1 MLLDLKKL
9 FENEEQCIPFQFE
22 LDLSDTEISGV
33 YPFVSPVQIRGSV
46 QNTAQTV
53 YMTAEAD
60 FDFSIPCDRCAE
72 DIQTHYHNSFSHPL
86 VMEMNEED
94 QDTYILAEDGKLDL
108 DELFRADI
116 LLALPTKYLCK
127 EDCKGL
133 CPVCGMNLNNSSC
146 QCNKRQIDPR
156 LEVLKQL
163 ID

>member
-1 MLLDLKKL
+1 MI
-9 FENEEQCIPFQFE
+9 FPFLVTVVPRIFKHII
-22 LDLSDTEISGV
+22 T
-33 YPFVSPVQIRGSV
+33 IRSV
-46 QNTAQTV
+46 N
-53 YMTAEAD
+53 
-60 FDFSIPCDRCAE
+60 
-72 DIQTHYHNSFSHPL
+72 PL

-94 QDTYILAEDGKLDL
+94 QDTYILAEDGKLGL
-108 DELFRADI
+108 NELFRADI

>member
-1 MLLDLKKL
+1 M
-9 FENEEQCIPFQFE
+9 
-22 LDLSDTEISGV
+22 
-33 YPFVSPVQIRGSV
+33 QIRGSV

-72 DIQTHYHNSFSHPL
+72 DIQTHYHHSFSHPL

-116 LLALPTKYLCK
+116 LLALPIKIS
-127 EDCKGL
+127 
-133 CPVCGMNLNNSSC
+133 M
-146 QCNKRQIDPR
+146 
-156 LEVLKQL
+156 
-163 ID
+163 

>member
-1 MLLDLKKL
+1 M
-9 FENEEQCIPFQFE
+9 
-22 LDLSDTEISGV
+22 SDTEISGV
-33 YPFVSPVQIRGSV
+33 YPFVSSVQIHGSV

-53 YMTAEAD
+53 YITAEAH
-60 FDFSIPCDRCAE
+60 FDFAIPCDRCAE
-72 DIQTHYHNSFSHPL
+72 DIQTHYHYSFSHPL
-86 VMEMNEED
+86 IMEMNEED

-108 DELFRADI
+108 DELSEQIFYW
-116 LLALPTKYLCK
+116 LYLQNIYSK